1 AGGGGGSWLD
11 GVWMLGGITLLLV
24 GGHFL
29 LRPLF
34 RWVVL
39 SNVRELFNVAA
50 LLLVIGIALGMQS
63 LGLSMALGTFLAG
76 VLLAESEYRH
86 ELEIAIE
93 PFKGLLLGLFFIA
106 VGMAVNLGLLWE
118 YPLQIVLAV
127 ALLIFVK

>member
-1 AGGGGGSWLD
+1 AGSGMSGNWLSSLLTFSAVV
-11 GVWMLGGITLLLV
+11 GLLV

-34 RWVVL
+34 RYVVL
-39 SNVRELFNVAA
+39 TGVRELFTVTA
-50 LLLVIGIALGMQS
+50 LLVVLGIAMLMQQ

-93 PFKGLLLGLFFIA
+93 PFKGLL
-106 VGMAVNLGLLWE
+106 
-118 YPLQIVLAV
+118 
-127 ALLIFVK
+127 

>member
-1 AGGGGGSWLD
+1 
-11 GVWMLGGITLLLV
+11 MIGGILALLV

-39 SNVRELFNVAA
+39 SEVRELFNVAA

-93 PFKGLLLGLFFIA
+93 PFKGLLLGLFFLSRSAWPSISDCCW
-106 VGMAVNLGLLWE
+106 NTRYRFCWR
-118 YPLQIVLAV
+118 
-127 ALLIFVK
+127 

>member
-1 AGGGGGSWLD
+1 QSGFAVLLFQDIAVIPMLAMLPLLSGGQSSGDWLD
-11 GVWMLGGITLLLV
+11 AFWVIGSVIGLLV

-34 RWVVL
+34 RFVVM
-39 SNVRELFNVAA
+39 SGVRELFTVAA
-50 LLLVIGIALGMQS
+50 LLVVLGISVTMQK

-93 PFKGLLLGLFFIA
+93 PFKGLLLGLF
-106 VGMAVNLGLLWE
+106 
-118 YPLQIVLAV
+118 
-127 ALLIFVK
+127 

>member
-1 AGGGGGSWLD
+1 
-11 GVWMLGGITLLLV
+11 

-34 RWVVL
+34 RFVVM
-39 SNVRELFNVAA
+39 SGVRELFTVAA
-50 LLLVIGIALGMQS
+50 LLVVLGISVVMQK

-93 PFKGLLLGLFFIA
+93 PFKGLLLGLF
-106 VGMAVNLGLLWE
+106 
-118 YPLQIVLAV
+118 
-127 ALLIFVK
+127 